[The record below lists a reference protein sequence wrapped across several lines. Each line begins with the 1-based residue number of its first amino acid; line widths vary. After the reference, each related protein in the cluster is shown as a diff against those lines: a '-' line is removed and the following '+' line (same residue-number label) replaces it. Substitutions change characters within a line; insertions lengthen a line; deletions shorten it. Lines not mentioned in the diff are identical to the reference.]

1 MEGNELHL
9 FKCSYEACVEA
20 RYEAQIKHLTDS
32 LQQAVVER
40 DTKIISIAH
49 RNLMAEQD
57 AMDHRLQLHTS
68 QMRLQVERA
77 EAASREAINVAT
89 DAIAG
94 EYSAELRYALEA
106 QKFMF
111 KENDA
116 MQREELEVYR
126 EAWGEYEQLQVLCQR
141 EVGAIAVERSE
152 LASQKAKLDSSAA
165 NSLKQR

>member
-1 MEGNELHL
+1 
-9 FKCSYEACVEA
+9 
-20 RYEAQIKHLTDS
+20 
-32 LQQAVVER
+32 
-40 DTKIISIAH
+40 
-49 RNLMAEQD
+49 MAEQD
-57 AMDHRLQLHTS
+57 AMDHRLQLHTRE
-68 QMRLQVERA
+68 MRLHVERA
-77 EAASREAINVAT
+77 ESASREAINVAT

-126 EAWGEYEQLQVLCQR
+126 EAWGEYEQLQVLCQQ